1 MAADEMLQLGV
12 NIVELD
18 AEFADQVYE
27 LLIAL
32 TGEGFGSGHVEEW
45 T

>member
-1 MAADEMLQLGV
+1 MLQLGV

-18 AEFADQVYE
+18 AEFADQFYE
-27 LLIAL
+27 LLIPFA
-32 TGEGFGSGHVEEW
+32 GEGFVSGHVEEL

>member
-1 MAADEMLQLGV
+1 MLQLGI

-18 AEFADQVYE
+18 AEFADEVNE
-27 LLIAL
+27 VLIAL
-32 TGEGFGSGHVEEW
+32 AGEGFGSGHVEEW